1 MSSRKPEA
9 CVILIKMADLIQAL
23 RSGKLAAVRAAIAAD
38 PKNARTARPVVEAGR
53 LAFLKALEL
62 LRKNG
67 ADLNGLWRGYRALH
81 ALLQEDPHAAAG
93 KPTAE
98 RLTCLDWLL
107 EHGADPEQTGAWP
120 PARAIII
127 AAFVG
132 QPEYIKRL
140 RKANAKIDGF
150 AAAALGDRKLVEK
163 TLRQHPEFANERDI
177 GGLTAL
183 QCAAGSRYGKDQ
195 FEIARLLLD
204 AGADVRA
211 MTKSWSHEVD
221 AIYFAAWAKNMEV
234 FKLLLER
241 GSDATQ
247 ALVPA
252 LWSAGPEFAE
262 LALAHGADPDRATAE
277 GRPLLNNLICWGQI
291 PLLTWMLAHGASPNI
306 PDKDGW
312 TAVHQAASRGNE
324 RIMRAI
330 LDAGGDLT
338 KRDKQRNTPIDVARL
353 KGRSKLVTMMSQ

>member
-1 MSSRKPEA
+1 MDE
-9 CVILIKMADLIQAL
+9 LIDAV
-23 RSGKLAAVRAAIAAD
+23 RSGKLPAVRAVIAKD
-38 PKNARTARPVVEAGR
+38 PEKARTGRAVVEAGR
-53 LAFLKALEL
+53 LAFQKALEL
-62 LRKNG
+62 LHRNG
-67 ADLNGLWRGYRALH
+67 ADLNGFWRGYRALH

-98 RLTCLDWLL
+98 RLACLDWLL

-132 QPEYIKRL
+132 EPEYIRRL
-140 RKANAKIDGF
+140 KKAKAKIDGF
-150 AAAALGDRKLVEK
+150 AAAALGDRKMVEK
-163 TLRQHPEFANERDI
+163 TLQKNPEFANARDV

-183 QCAAGSRYGKDQ
+183 QCAVGSKYGKDQ
-195 FEIARLLLD
+195 LEIARLLLE
-204 AGADVRA
+204 AGADVHA
-211 MTKSWSHEVD
+211 KTKSWSHEVD
-221 AIYFAAWAKNMEV
+221 AIYFAAWAKNKDV
-234 FKLLLER
+234 FKLLLEC
-241 GSDATQ
+241 GADATQ

-252 LWSAGPEFAE
+252 LWSAGNDFAE
-262 LALAHGADPDRATAE
+262 LAMSHGANPDRATAE

-291 PLLTWMLAHGASPNI
+291 PPMMWMLAHGANPNVA
-306 PDKDGW
+306 DKEGW

-324 RIMRAI
+324 RIMRAL

-353 KGRSKLVTMMSQ
+353 KGRSKLVAMMSK